1 MKTKILF
8 IVLLLGICSLLW
20 PNPVDNTPI
29 TKFSELVFDS
39 NNNWT
44 MEILFP
50 FGYWTD
56 ATDSI
61 IIKVSDTKAKLITTY
76 KEYTQIGIITRD
88 SLSIPLTINR
98 DGDTITLY
106 TYSSLNGIQV
116 RVDELIFGNSPG
128 ASVGQPVAGYS
139 IVRNTLQVSLNY
151 LTIDC
156 LTKNT
161 SLGVVNDTTGLS
173 ILMKGNIYDID
184 NNPVTKLKT
193 FPVSPCYFEMD
204 TPLIING
211 DGTYTTKIFRR
222 FAIDMKDH
230 LTVRLVDFDSWR
242 DTVYVEPF
250 ELNDI
255 HPGTT
260 IVQDIH
266 LKNNDYVVTDVK
278 NPELTQTTKLE
289 LINFPNPFNASTNFF
304 VKIPEQMQGKAGDI
318 SIYNTNGQLVK
329 RIPLKQRVRYSWD
342 GTGKNGSLMPSGVY
356 YYRLNIDRQI
366 MKSGSMILLK

>member
-1 MKTKILF
+1 MKRKILF
-8 IVLLLGICSLLW
+8 IISVLGICSLVW
-20 PNPVDNTPI
+20 ANPIDNTPI
-29 TKFSELVFDS
+29 TEFSELVFDS

-50 FGYWTD
+50 FGYSTD

-61 IIKVSDTKAKLITTY
+61 VMQASNTKAKLITTY
-76 KEYTQIGIITRD
+76 KEGTQIGIITQD

-98 DGDTITLY
+98 DGDTIRLY

-139 IVRNTLQVSLNY
+139 IIRNTLQVGFNFT
-151 LTIDC
+151 TIDC

-173 ILMKGNIYDID
+173 ILMKGNIYDMD

-193 FPVSPCYFEMD
+193 LPASPCYFELD

-222 FAIDMKDH
+222 FATDMKDH
-230 LTVRLVDFDSWR
+230 LTVRLVDFDSCR
-242 DTVYVEPF
+242 DTVSVEPF

-266 LKNNDYVVTDVK
+266 LKNNDYVVTHVK
-278 NPELTQTTKLE
+278 NPEPNQITKLE
-289 LINFPNPFNASTNFF
+289 LINFPNPFTASTNFF
-304 VKIPEQMQGKAGDI
+304 VKIPEQMQGKTGNI

-329 RIPLKQRVRYSWD
+329 RIPLKQRAGNSWD
-342 GTGKNGSLMPSGVY
+342 GTDENGSLMPSGVY

-366 MKSGSMILLK
+366 IKSGSTILLK